1 MAKPKYDGVIEA
13 VHYDDQGQI
22 LWVRGFLRRGPIW
35 SDYVRLDRQELIDK
49 INSGMR
55 LMTGER
61 IHYYGGTFETSDQVK
76 VIKVNEHEILVAG
89 DNGAKSDDLR
99 GVPLI

>member
-13 VHYDDQGQI
+13 VHYDDQGQVS
-22 LWVRGFLRRGPIW
+22 WVRGFLRRGPIW

-61 IHYYGGTFETSDQVK
+61 IHYYGGTFETSDQLK
-76 VIKVNEHEILVAG
+76 VIKVNQHEILVAG